1 MRQAR
6 TAPLWAAYV
15 GPRRALW
22 WAEPVA
28 ACTRVR
34 EAKLGTADV
43 TMGREVEND
52 FIIPVNLL
60 MLIQISFQAK
70 L

>member
-1 MRQAR
+1 
-6 TAPLWAAYV
+6 
-15 GPRRALW
+15 
-22 WAEPVA
+22 
-28 ACTRVR
+28 VR